1 LVTWSFIKKWN
12 IIISLFLAILLFSAA
27 GIPPLAGFYSKFNVL
42 MLLVSEERTILAL
55 LVVVLSCIS
64 CFFYIRLIKVLFFN
78 LLANNIFFNK
88 IRSKGFEFPLVISL
102 FFTIFFL
109 IKPESLNNLF
119 SYVTL
124 LFIF

>member
-1 LVTWSFIKKWN
+1 
-12 IIISLFLAILLFSAA
+12 
-27 GIPPLAGFYSKFNVL
+27 
-42 MLLVSEERTILAL
+42 MLLVSEERIVLAL
-55 LVVVLSCIS
+55 LLVILSCVS

-78 LLANNIFFNK
+78 LFANNIFFNR
-88 IRSKGFEFPLVISL
+88 IFSNGFELPLVISS

-124 LFIF
+124 FFIF

>member
-1 LVTWSFIKKWN
+1 
-12 IIISLFLAILLFSAA
+12 
-27 GIPPLAGFYSKFNVL
+27 
-42 MLLVSEERTILAL
+42 MLLVSEERIVLAL
-55 LVVVLSCIS
+55 LLVVLSCVS

-78 LLANNIFFNK
+78 LFANNIFFNR
-88 IRSKGFEFPLVISL
+88 ISSKDFEFPLVVSL